1 MSDTDTD
8 RHAAM
13 IEAIGAANG
22 EVKEAVKPPVDTGEG
37 KDTLPLEAKAAPAAP
52 ADKVTGDPATSDGTE
67 PPAAPPKKGLQD
79 RFDELTR
86 EKYEER
92 RAREAAEANLA
103 ALQRQI
109 QAQQQPAPATK
120 AKPTLEQFGYD
131 QDAYEEARDEWVAT
145 QVEQRVSQR
154 FEQAAVQRQQHE
166 KLGKFEAR
174 ITAFEQESPGAWEE
188 VMKSPVQ
195 PTQIMREAVAES
207 EVGPK
212 LAYHLAK
219 HLDEAFA
226 ISQMPPLQQALAMG
240 RLESKLLTPS
250 AQPRAPAK
258 TVTQALPPPSALPSG
273 TSTVK
278 KSLAD
283 ETIAEAQARI
293 RSYEANR

>member
-13 IEAIGAANG
+13 IEAIGAATG

-86 EKYEER
+86 D
-92 RAREAAEANLA
+92 LA

-226 ISQMPPLQQALAMG
+226 ISQMPPLQQAIAMG